1 MARDRAARPEA
12 KPLRLFV
19 AVDVPD
25 DVRGSVA
32 DAIAP
37 LRERFPR
44 ARWSPPANWHLTVK
58 FLGRAWPRTLDW
70 IVSSV
75 EGVASAAHPFT
86 TTVAGIGAFPSAR
99 RTRVLWAGLEDPTGR
114 LGAIAASLDDAMAS
128 EYKPEKRVFTPHLTV
143 ARFDPPVDVGSDL
156 PAAPT
161 RPFEVDRIVLYR
173 SHLRRPAPV
182 YEPMALFTLGG
193 GATMLPSTP

>member
-1 MARDRAARPEA
+1 VARNRAARPEA

-25 DVRGSVA
+25 DVRSSVA

-70 IVSSV
+70 ITSSV
-75 EGVASAAHPFT
+75 EGVASAAQPFAAS
-86 TTVAGIGAFPSAR
+86 VAGLGSFPSAR
-99 RTRVLWAGLEDPTGR
+99 RARVLWAGFEDPGGR
-114 LGAIAASLDDAMAS
+114 LAAIAASLDVALAA
-128 EYKPEKRVFTPHLTV
+128 EYAPEKRAFTPHLTV
-143 ARFDPPVDVGSDL
+143 ARFDPPVEVGRDL
-156 PAAPT
+156 PEAST
-161 RPFEVDRIVLYR
+161 RTFEVDRLVLYR
-173 SHLRRPAPV
+173 SHLRRPAPA
-182 YEPMALFTLGG
+182 YERIAVFPLGG
-193 GATMLPSTP
+193 GHTVLPSTS

>member
-1 MARDRAARPEA
+1 MARDRAARPQA

-25 DVRGSVA
+25 DVRESVA
-32 DAIAP
+32 HAIAP

-70 IVSSV
+70 ILSSV
-75 EGVASAAHPFT
+75 EGVAAAAHPFAT
-86 TTVAGIGAFPSAR
+86 SVGGLGTFPSAR
-99 RTRVLWAGLEDPTGR
+99 RARVLWAGLEDPAGR
-114 LGAIAASLDDAMAS
+114 LGAIAASLDEAMAA
-128 EYKPEKRVFTPHLTV
+128 EYKPEKRAFTPHLTV

-156 PAAPT
+156 PEAST
-161 RPFEVDRIVLYR
+161 RAFEVDRLVLYR

-182 YEPMALFTLGG
+182 YEPMGLFTLGG
-193 GATMLPSTP
+193 GVTLLPSTS

>member
-25 DVRGSVA
+25 DVRESVA
-32 DAIAP
+32 DAISP

-70 IVSSV
+70 IVGSV
-75 EGVASAAHPFT
+75 EGVASAAPPFV
-86 TTVAGIGAFPSAR
+86 TTVAGLGAFPSAR
-99 RTRVLWAGLEDPTGR
+99 RARVLWAGLEDPAGR
-114 LGAIAASLDDAMAS
+114 LGAIAASLDDAMAA
-128 EYKPEKRVFTPHLTV
+128 EYKPEKRAFTPHLTV
-143 ARFDPPVDVGSDL
+143 ARFDPPVEVGQDL
-156 PAAPT
+156 PGALT
-161 RPFEVDRIVLYR
+161 RPFEVDRLVLYR

-182 YEPMALFTLGG
+182 YEPMAMFPLGG
-193 GATMLPSTP
+193 GDPVFPSAP